1 VPAGGAD
8 QQGQAEQA
16 VTGDHHGG
24 EDGVAGQ
31 RLGLLAAADHQ
42 GDDERDLDDRDGHR
56 EDQGTERLAD
66 PVGDDLGVVD
76 GGEHGRAEQQGDDH
90 HQRRRQVAAPG
101 QDQGGDGEDGDEVGP
116 ANLGQHPATLP
127 DWNA

>member
-42 GDDERDLDDRDGHR
+42 GDDERDLDDGDRHR
-56 EDQGTERLAD
+56 QHERAERLSYL
-66 PVGDDLGVVD
+66 VRDDLGVVD
-76 GGEHGRAEQQGDDH
+76 GGEDRGAEDHGDED
-90 HQRRRQVAAPG
+90 HQRRGQITGPG
-101 QDQGGDGEDGDEVGP
+101 QRQGHHGEDRCNGCF
-116 ANLGQHPATLP
+116 HRATLLAG
-127 DWNA
+127 W